1 MSVFKL
7 NLRYKF
13 ATARLIDMAMRYG
26 LNDRRVIKQSQ
37 KIDRLVV
44 ELQRR
49 MA

>member
-26 LNDRRVIKQSQ
+26 LSDHRVIEQSH
-37 KIDRLVV
+37 KVDRLVV